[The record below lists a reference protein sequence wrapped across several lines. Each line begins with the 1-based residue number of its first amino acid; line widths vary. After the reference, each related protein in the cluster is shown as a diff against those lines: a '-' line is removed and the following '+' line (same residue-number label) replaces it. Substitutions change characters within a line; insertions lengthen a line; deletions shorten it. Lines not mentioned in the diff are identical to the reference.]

1 MDLEPYERIGR
12 RKWINIQLSRPI
24 SLYSYR
30 NGNLYFA
37 LKLTNDVRERSGMK
51 ELQVIEQIKKTIPK
65 FATRQMKSEFI
76 NTPQLG

>member
-30 NGNLYFA
+30 HGNLYFA